1 MERDSSM
8 APRVVSPRESPSA
21 FASAWR
27 ELADGSAGW
36 PVRLMVSLAVGAF
49 IAGACLIL
57 VFMLAA
63 MVPEWNRAR
72 GWVGGQGYVTPDETV
87 TAAVLIFGGGA
98 YLAILAWLWTRKDR
112 HKNRSNSI
120 VVASLLTVA
129 ITGLATLAGVVAEDN
144 LRGEEE
150 LVIGGIVLLA
160 FSVTVLIWLIAV
172 RQFNARRDFRS
183 SEDGL
188 PDVRCPT
195 CGYRMVG
202 LHESRCPECG
212 TLYTLDQLL
221 AKQDFARPVRA
232 RDAAFAAGGMK
243 PESAFASAKADPT
256 PASFPVPPAAPSA
269 SA

>member
-1 MERDSSM
+1 MERDNR
-8 APRVVSPRESPSA
+8 APRVVTPQVSSSS

-36 PVRLMVSLAVGAF
+36 VVRLMVSLAVGAF
-49 IAGACLIL
+49 LAGACLIL

-63 MVPEWNRAR
+63 IVPEWNRAR
-72 GWVGGQGYVTPDETV
+72 SWPGSQGYVTPDDAV
-87 TAAVLIFGGGA
+87 MAAVFILGGGA
-98 YLAILAWLWTRKDR
+98 YLAILAWLWTRKAR
-112 HKNRSNSI
+112 HRSRSNSI
-120 VVASLLTVA
+120 VYASLMTVA
-129 ITGLATLAGVVAEDN
+129 IAALATFAGLIAEGS

-160 FSVTVLIWLIAV
+160 FSVTVLIWLFAV
-172 RQFNARRDFRS
+172 RQFTARRDSRH

-188 PDVRCPT
+188 LDVRCPN

-212 TLYTLDQLL
+212 TLYTLDELL
-221 AKQDFARPVRA
+221 AKQDFARFV
-232 RDAAFAAGGMK
+232 AAKAPGVAWDGA
-243 PESAFASAKADPT
+243 SATAAFASAKADPT
-256 PASFPVPPAAPSA
+256 QASCPAPPAAPSA